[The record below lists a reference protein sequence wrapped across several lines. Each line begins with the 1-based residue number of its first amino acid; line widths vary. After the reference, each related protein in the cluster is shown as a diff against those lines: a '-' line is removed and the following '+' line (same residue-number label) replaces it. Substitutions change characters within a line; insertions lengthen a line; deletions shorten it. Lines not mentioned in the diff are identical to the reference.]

1 MSERRSAQRPE
12 VLSNAAIAAWG
23 IGLVLLGLISI
34 IALWVLVSSTGP
46 EAGTRLDAIR
56 TAFSIVL
63 GGGGAAGLLLTAR
76 KQRST
81 ELDIEIKSHDSAVAR
96 VTELYGRAADQLGSD
111 KAPVRLAGIFALER
125 LAQGNPEH
133 RQTIVDLLCAYLR
146 MPAATSGAD
155 DTDPALEREV
165 RETAQ
170 LVLTAH
176 LRADEDTAEL
186 FWPDIRL
193 NLAGAVLSTFRFT
206 RCRVRRA
213 TFAGARFDG
222 AGVFRG
228 AVFEQQADF
237 RSARF
242 TGLADFRRVGFDGQG
257 ANFRDALFAGEV
269 DFGTH
274 TETTLTDAS
283 ATPPADGVRRKWP
296 AGWCEEPD
304 GERHVLVRSGNGSS
318 GSVTVR
324 DSMSRSED

>member
-1 MSERRSAQRPE
+1 MSERRSTRRPE
-12 VLSNAAIAAWG
+12 VLSNAAIVAWA

-34 IALWVLVSSTGP
+34 TALWALVSNTGP

-81 ELDIEIKSHDSAVAR
+81 ELDIEIKSHDSTEAR

-125 LAQGNPEH
+125 LGQNNPEH

-146 MPAATSGAD
+146 MPAAASGAD
-155 DTDPALEREV
+155 DAGPALEQQV
-165 RETAQ
+165 RDTAQ
-170 LVLTAH
+170 SVLAAH
-176 LRADEDTAEL
+176 LRTDADTAEL

-206 RCRVRRA
+206 RCRVRQA

-222 AGVFRG
+222 PGVFRG

-242 TGLADFRRVGFDGQG
+242 TGIADFRRVTFDGEG
-257 ANFRDALFAGEV
+257 ANFRGALFAGEV

-274 TETTLTDAS
+274 TEAALTGAC
-283 ATPPADGVRRKWP
+283 ATPPDDGVRRKWP
-296 AGWCEEPD
+296 AGWREEPD
-304 GERHVLVRSGNGSS
+304 GGEHLLVRSGNESS
-318 GSVTVR
+318 DASPHVKG
-324 DSMSRSED
+324 